1 MGTLNLSLCPKCQ
14 SSHLTMSAPA
24 TQPDDPMTIFQPH
37 PTLHFLNTPGSCLC
51 GTITYTL
58 HGPLIYHTLCSCPH
72 CRRATGSLIG
82 CETLLPTSTLT
93 ILTGHSSLTTY
104 EDTQTE
110 SGVPLQRQFCSKCGS
125 QMFARTA
132 LMEDA
137 VSVFAG
143 GWVRDGKEWWPMREQ
158 FAGSSVVSGWM
169 KVLSSIVRTVTG
181 PLSQVMRTGDDDAL
195 KGGA

>member
-1 MGTLNLSLCPKCQ
+1 
-14 SSHLTMSAPA
+14 
-24 TQPDDPMTIFQPH
+24 
-37 PTLHFLNTPGSCLC
+37 
-51 GTITYTL
+51 
-58 HGPLIYHTLCSCPH
+58 
-72 CRRATGSLIG
+72 
-82 CETLLPTSTLT
+82 
-93 ILTGHSSLTTY
+93 
-104 EDTQTE
+104 
-110 SGVPLQRQFCSKCGS
+110 
-125 QMFARTA
+125 
-132 LMEDA
+132 MEDA